1 MLLLVNKLDIDP
13 GLILFSIIFS
23 ISGASCCIAICCVL
37 YRKYLKKNKDK
48 LEIQIKTFDENYSN
62 INTYSKL

>member
-1 MLLLVNKLDIDP
+1 MTTDIDP

-23 ISGASCCIAICCVL
+23 ISGASCCITLGCFL

-48 LEIQIKTFDENYSN
+48 LEVEIKTFDESN
-62 INTYSKL
+62 NNPYNKL